1 MSFLKD
7 IEKLAQPVFQLPDLE
22 DEDVDGTSSRS
33 ISKTK
38 YAEDDEMP
46 KLRRKVIALDVDDS
60 SKYGGT
66 KVSRGDIF
74 DDFSG
79 MTGLA
84 DHDTSENG
92 HLHDDSDESNGSGD
106 EGESDDDEE
115 EANGIAE
122 EDTDEED
129 DEELEEES
137 GDEGVPTTSVNS
149 GGEDTNSEE
158 GSEGSDEEQEEQAS
172 DSEKAKAMTLQ
183 DLMKN
188 VDKDKQQRKAESV
201 RAQSEIWEQLLY
213 VKIKLHAALTA
224 FNQLPRG
231 QLAKNLIKEADEE
244 TARNLKLAQKNALK
258 LVSTLLEA
266 ESVLL
271 GLSTFT
277 KSISEGKEGNV
288 DPDDEEIESS
298 EDEKD
303 EDADNDIDEEEQEES
318 DNDGSGASQ
327 ALPMNIK
334 SLSKRLCES
343 EEKFTNFRNST
354 LIKWDERTKLI
365 SSRRPK
371 NANTDFSAFE
381 KENIV
386 TQIEKAAGN
395 HRVSVFLR
403 VSAQQAPCLGAP
415 DDRSARAAV
424 SPLVYDLL
432 EFTICADKPRV
443 LKRSR
448 TKKSDVERIGGNVE
462 AEEDEE
468 IFDDDDFYQ
477 VLLKELIDKKTSNT
491 QDPVAMTRHYIE
503 MQKLKSRRSKKKYV
517 DHRASKDRK
526 IKYLPIPKLVNFHPA
541 MPEMVEWSHE
551 SRNELFK
558 SLFS

>member
-22 DEDVDGTSSRS
+22 DEDVDGLSSHSYFLRTPELLPLISSDSGTSSRA

-38 YAEDDEMP
+38 YTEDDDGMP
-46 KLRRKVIALDVDDS
+46 KLRRKVIALDVGDS

-84 DHDTSENG
+84 DHSTGENG
-92 HLHDDSDESNGSGD
+92 HLSDDGDESNGSGD
-106 EGESDDDEE
+106 EEESEDDEE
-115 EANGIAE
+115 EENDFAE
-122 EDTDEED
+122 RDAGEDDEEED
-129 DEELEEES
+129 DELEDEHES
-137 GDEGVPTTSVNS
+137 GEDGVPTTSVNS
-149 GGEDTNSEE
+149 GDDDTDSEE
-158 GSEGSDEEQEEQAS
+158 GSEESGEEQEEQQAS

-231 QLAKNLIKEADEE
+231 QLAKNLLKEADEE
-244 TARNLKLAQKNALK
+244 TAKNLKLAQKNALK

-266 ESVLL
+266 ESFLL

-277 KSISEGKEGNV
+277 KSINEGKEGDV
-288 DPDDEEIESS
+288 DSDDEEIESS

-303 EDADNDIDEEEQEES
+303 DEDDNDIGDEEQEES
-318 DNDGSGASQ
+318 DGAGSGASQ
-327 ALPMNIK
+327 TLPMNIK

-343 EEKFTNFRNST
+343 EEKFTKFRNST

-386 TQIEKAAGN
+386 TQIEK
-395 HRVSVFLR
+395 
-403 VSAQQAPCLGAP
+403 
-415 DDRSARAAV
+415 
-424 SPLVYDLL
+424 
-432 EFTICADKPRV
+432 
-443 LKRSR
+443 
-448 TKKSDVERIGGNVE
+448 

>member
-22 DEDVDGTSSRS
+22 DEDVDGTSSKAV
-33 ISKTK
+33 SKTK
-38 YAEDDEMP
+38 FEDDNGVSN
-46 KLRRKVIALDVDDS
+46 LRRRVIALDVDDS

-66 KVSRGDIF
+66 KVSRNEIF

-84 DHDTSENG
+84 DHPTLENG
-92 HLHDDSDESNGSGD
+92 DDDHTDAEDEAAVEGDSGEDEINGVGS
-106 EGESDDDEE
+106 SDDR
-115 EANGIAE
+115 GG
-122 EDTDEED
+122 ED
-129 DEELEEES
+129 ES
-137 GDEGVPTTSVNS
+137 GDEATPTTSVD
-149 GGEDTNSEE
+149 GESEE
-158 GSEGSDEEQEEQAS
+158 IESESEAEDEEQHEEQA
-172 DSEKAKAMTLQ
+172 DDDAKAVSMQ
-183 DLMKN
+183 DLMKK
-188 VDKDKQQRKAESV
+188 VDQDKQKRKGESV

-231 QLAKNLIKEADEE
+231 QLAKDLLKEADEE
-244 TARNLKLAQKNALK
+244 TANNLKQAQKNALK
-258 LVSTLLEA
+258 LVSGLLEA
-266 ESVLL
+266 ENLL
-271 GLSTFT
+271 LSLSSFT
-277 KSISEGKEGNV
+277 QAMNGGGGAADS
-288 DPDDEEIESS
+288 DDEEIESS
-298 EDEKD
+298 EDEKSD
-303 EDADNDIDEEEQEES
+303 DSVAEASEDDEEEE
-318 DNDGSGASQ
+318 NGSVSAAQ
-327 ALPMNIK
+327 AHPVNIK

-343 EEKFTNFRNST
+343 EEKFTKFRNAT
-354 LIKWDERTKLI
+354 LAKWDERTKLI
-365 SSRRPK
+365 SSRRTK
-371 NANTDFSAFE
+371 NANSDFSAFE

-386 TQIEKAAGN
+386 AQIEKIC
-395 HRVSVFLR
+395 S
-403 VSAQQAPCLGAP
+403 
-415 DDRSARAAV
+415 DR
-424 SPLVYDLL
+424 
-432 EFTICADKPRV
+432 PRV

-468 IFDDDDFYQ
+468 IYDDDDFYQ

-503 MQKLKSRRSKKKYV
+503 MQKLKSKRSKKKYV

-541 MPEMVEWSHE
+541 MPEMVQWSHE

>member
-244 TARNLKLAQKNALK
+244 TARNLKL
-258 LVSTLLEA
+258 
-266 ESVLL
+266 
-271 GLSTFT
+271 
-277 KSISEGKEGNV
+277 GNV

-386 TQIEKAAGN
+386 TQIEK
-395 HRVSVFLR
+395 
-403 VSAQQAPCLGAP
+403 
-415 DDRSARAAV
+415 
-424 SPLVYDLL
+424 
-432 EFTICADKPRV
+432 ICADKPRV